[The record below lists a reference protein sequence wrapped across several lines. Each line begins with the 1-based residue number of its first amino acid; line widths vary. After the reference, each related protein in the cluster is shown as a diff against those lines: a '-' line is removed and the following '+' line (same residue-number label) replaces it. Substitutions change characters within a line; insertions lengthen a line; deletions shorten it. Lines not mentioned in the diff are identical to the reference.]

1 MKSALVFYY
10 FYLKESPDAIEICTN
25 NEPKSWAC
33 GSKNCS
39 MSLTLHFPKFPTRLG
54 I

>member
-10 FYLKESPDAIEICTN
+10 FYLKEPPDATEICTN
-25 NEPKSWAC
+25 NELNLWVR

-39 MSLTLHFPKFPTRLG
+39 ISLTAPSPRFLTRLG